1 MVEATSKTLTVLMP
15 VYNER
20 ATLGETLA
28 QVLASPVPKE
38 VVIIDDA
45 STDGTREMLRDEI
58 EGRFPDVRVVYC
70 ERNAGKGSA
79 IRAALPLA
87 RAEYVVIQD
96 GDLEY
101 NPADYQALLD
111 AARAQGA
118 TVVYGSRFQHGYP
131 RMRLPNLVM
140 NVLLAWLVRVLYGVR
155 ISDEATCYKLF
166 KREVLQAL
174 PLGARRFE
182 FCPEVT
188 AKVLRLGHK
197 IVEVPIR
204 YNSRSHAEGKK
215 IRWTD
220 GMIAVWT
227 LMRFRFWRPRV
238 GGQA

>member
-1 MVEATSKTLTVLMP
+1 MAEATSKTLTVLMP
-15 VYNER
+15 VFNER
-20 ATLGETLA
+20 ETLGETLA
-28 QVLASPVPKE
+28 QVLATPVPKE
-38 VVIIDDA
+38 VIIVDDA

-58 EGRFPDVRVVYC
+58 EGRFPDVRVVYG

-79 IRAALPLA
+79 IRAGLPLA

-101 NPADYQALLD
+101 DPADYQALLD
-111 AARAQGA
+111 AARVQGA
-118 TVVYGSRFQHGYP
+118 AVVYGSRFQHGYP
-131 RMRLPNLVM
+131 RMRWPNLVM

-155 ISDEATCYKLF
+155 ITDEATCYKLF
-166 KREVLQAL
+166 KRELLQAL
-174 PLGARRFE
+174 PLRARRFE

-220 GMIAVWT
+220 GVIAVWT
-227 LMRFRFWRPRV
+227 LMRFRFWRLRESRR
-238 GGQA
+238 A